1 MKNYCLISTIVIIVL
16 LFLLK
21 CSTWNTNKNV
31 SHGTLIKYKNDTI
44 IKIDT
49 VVINSKPKIITKNNL
64 KIVHDTVRTKGIT
77 MTIFDTLLDTFI
89 LRSVEVINV
98 DTTFKDTV
106 FITKIDTVIKDQK
119 KWKYF
124 KIGFG
129 TGFVV
134 GTITNLFIK
143 K

>member
-1 MKNYCLISTIVIIVL
+1 MKNYCLISTIIIIVL

-21 CSTWNTNKNV
+21 CSTWNTKNV
-31 SHGTLIKYKNDTI
+31 SHETVKYKNDTI

-49 VVINSKPKIITKNNL
+49 VLINSKPKIVTKNNY
-64 KIVHDTVRTKGIT
+64 KIVHDTIRAKGVT

-89 LRSVEVINV
+89 VRSVEVLKV
-98 DTTFKDTV
+98 DTTFRDTV

>member
-1 MKNYCLISTIVIIVL
+1 MKNYCLLSTVLIIVL

-21 CSTWNTNKNV
+21 CSTWNSKNV
-31 SHGTLIKYKNDTI
+31 PHGTLIKYKHDTI

-49 VVINSKPKIITKNNL
+49 VVIKSKPKIITKNNL
-64 KIVHDTVRTKGIT
+64 RVVHDTIKTKGIT

-98 DTTFKDTV
+98 DTSFKDTV

>member
-1 MKNYCLISTIVIIVL
+1 MKNYCLISTILIIVL

-21 CSTWNTNKNV
+21 CSTWNNNKNV
-31 SHGTLIKYKNDTI
+31 PHGTLIKYKNDTI

-49 VVINSKPKIITKNNL
+49 VVITSKPKIITKNNL
-64 KIVHDTVRTKGIT
+64 KIVHDTIRTKGIT

-89 LRSVEVINV
+89 LRSVEVLKV

-106 FITKIDTVIKDQK
+106 FITKIDTVIKDHK

>member
-21 CSTWNTNKNV
+21 CSTWNTKNV
-31 SHGTLIKYKNDTI
+31 SRETLIKYKNDTI

-64 KIVHDTVRTKGIT
+64 KIVHDTIRTKGIT

-98 DTTFKDTV
+98 DTNFRDTV

>member
-1 MKNYCLISTIVIIVL
+1 MKIYSIVSTLVILIL
-16 LFLLK
+16 LFCCK
-21 CSTWNTNKNV
+21 FCNKNTY
-31 SHGTLIKYKNDTI
+31 SDTKIIYKSDTI
-44 IKIDT
+44 IKRDSI
-49 VVINSKPKIITKNNL
+49 VIKSNPKIITRNNIR
-64 KIVHDTVRTKGIT
+64 IVHDTVRAKGIT
-77 MTIFDTLLDTFI
+77 ITIFDTLLDTFI
-89 LRSVEVINV
+89 VRSVEVLKV
-98 DTTFKDTV
+98 DTTFRDTV

>member
-1 MKNYCLISTIVIIVL
+1 MKIYSIISTLVILIL
-16 LFLLK
+16 LFCLR
-21 CSTWNTNKNV
+21 CTNQKTVTKTKIQYKSVV
-31 SHGTLIKYKNDTI
+31 SIRR
-44 IKIDT
+44 DT
-49 VVINSKPKIITKNNL
+49 VEVKSKPKVIVKNNT
-64 KIVHDTVRTKGIT
+64 KIIHDTIRSKGIT
-77 MTIFDTLLDTFI
+77 MTIFDTLIDTF
-89 LRSVEVINV
+89 LVRSVEVINV
-98 DTTFKDTV
+98 DTTFRDTV

>member
-1 MKNYCLISTIVIIVL
+1 MKIYSV
-16 LFLLK
+16 
-21 CSTWNTNKNV
+21 V
-31 SHGTLIKYKNDTI
+31 STLIILLLIFSCKFCNKKKSDTKIIYKSDTI
-44 IKIDT
+44 IKIDSI
-49 VVINSKPKIITKNNL
+49 VIKSNPKIITRNNFR
-64 KIVHDTVRTKGIT
+64 IVHDTIKTKGIT

-89 LRSVEVINV
+89 LRSVEVIKV
-98 DTTFKDTV
+98 DTTFRDTV
-106 FITKIDTVIKDQK
+106 FITKIDTVIKDSK

-129 TGFVV
+129 SGFVV

>member
-1 MKNYCLISTIVIIVL
+1 MKNYCLLSTVLIVVL

-21 CSTWNTNKNV
+21 CSTWNTKNV
-31 SHGTLIKYKNDTI
+31 SRETLIKYKHDTI

-49 VVINSKPKIITKNNL
+49 VVLKSKPKIITKNNL
-64 KIVHDTVRTKGIT
+64 RIVHDTIKTKGIT

-98 DTTFKDTV
+98 DTSFKDTV
-106 FITKIDTVIKDQK
+106 FITKIDTVIKDNK

>member
-1 MKNYCLISTIVIIVL
+1 MKNYCLISTILIIVL

-21 CSTWNTNKNV
+21 CSTWNTKNV
-31 SHGTLIKYKNDTI
+31 SRETLIKYKNDTI

-49 VVINSKPKIITKNNL
+49 IVLKSKPKIITKNNL
-64 KIVHDTVRTKGIT
+64 KIVHDTIRTKGIT

-89 LRSVEVINV
+89 LRSVEVLKV
-98 DTTFKDTV
+98 DTTFRDTV

>member
-1 MKNYCLISTIVIIVL
+1 MKNYCLLSTVLIIVL

-21 CSTWNTNKNV
+21 CSTWNTKNV
-31 SHGTLIKYKNDTI
+31 SHETLIKYKHDTI

-49 VVINSKPKIITKNNL
+49 VVLKSNPKIITKNNL
-64 KIVHDTVRTKGIT
+64 RIVHDTIRTKGIT

-89 LRSVEVINV
+89 VRSVEVINV
-98 DTTFKDTV
+98 DTSFRDTV
-106 FITKIDTVIKDQK
+106 FITKIDTVIKDNK